1 MTKPKKDVKFQHK
14 DARRP
19 SRSSIDNHDAND
31 TSSPSR
37 NGHLTK
43 PEVSRNMSYDG
54 NWTDDE
60 KASQSRS
67 HIAIHKANIPC

>member
-54 NWTDDE
+54 AWTDDE
-60 KASQSRS
+60 KASQCRS
-67 HIAIHKANIPC
+67 LTAIHKANIPR

>member
-1 MTKPKKDVKFQHK
+1 MTKPKKDVKFAHK

-37 NGHLTK
+37 NGQLTK

-54 NWTDDE
+54 AWTDDD
-60 KASQSRS
+60 KASQCRFST
-67 HIAIHKANIPC
+67 AIHKANTCH